1 MKEMSERCLL
11 RLTRMSSRLEC
22 QERAPCS
29 PQTNRVVGLQIP
41 ADSGATDSLTR
52 RQQTLEA
59 ASDAQF
65 KNQRSISHATDAA
78 TDAAIDSAIDASDAH
93 QMQNRELPKHK
104 TGQPTRLMLRHQT
117 LSVSVAYNSLVLARK
132 C

>member
-1 MKEMSERCLL
+1 
-11 RLTRMSSRLEC
+11 MSSRLEC

-65 KNQRSISHATDAA
+65 KNQRSISHATDAV
-78 TDAAIDSAIDASDAH
+78 IDSAIDVSDAH
-93 QMQNRELPKHK
+93 QMQYRELPKRE
-104 TGQPTRLMLRHQT
+104 TGQPTRLMLGHQT
-117 LSVSVAYNSLVLARK
+117 LSVSVAHNSLVLARK
-132 C
+132 R